1 MNFDLDIIPITIV
14 IKKIAPKMELIYL
27 IQAPI
32 LLYVEI
38 NLILRKMMLS
48 KVNFWDEWESTQK
61 IRKCVKGKL
70 DYARGRWN
78 NYWKTIDEFVWIF
91 WRLLGIIS
99 LSIIVIL
106 IAKSICGTLFLQ
118 DNVALFNATL
128 FQDNTNATLLSVC
141 VNVML
146 TTALVLI
153 TASYA
158 SDTRD
163 MLTQS
168 KKEQRIRYIE
178 KRLESFYI
186 PVQDILEDP
195 QYNFKPLQD
204 LPGQP
209 HYEYMVVKYK
219 DSTSLPCPH
228 ILYNMQ
234 VLFYHVQAKELKKF
248 SLYRYLAEEKTA
260 SLFVKYTSME
270 SYKANLH
277 AYKDDNK
284 KLIEFVKVDFDK
296 LLEYVKKDIKD
307 YQAELNQ

>member
-1 MNFDLDIIPITIV
+1 
-14 IKKIAPKMELIYL
+14 MELMSV
-27 IQAPI
+27 IQAHI
-32 LLYVEI
+32 ILYVEI
-38 NLILRKMMLS
+38 NLILRKMMVS

-61 IRKCVKGKL
+61 IRKYIQGKL

-78 NYWKTIDEFVWIF
+78 NYWKTIDEFDRIF
-91 WRLLGIIS
+91 WILVCIIG

-106 IAKSICGTLFLQ
+106 IAKSICGTLFLH

-158 SDTRD
+158 SDTGD
-163 MLTQS
+163 MLKQS
-168 KKEQRIRYIE
+168 KKEQRIRFIE

-186 PVQDILEDP
+186 PVQDILEDS
-195 QYNFKPLQD
+195 QYVFKPLY
-204 LPGQP
+204 PRS
-209 HYEYMVVKYK
+209 EYMVAKYK

-234 VLFYHVQAKELKKF
+234 VLFYHVQATELKKF

-277 AYKDDNK
+277 AYKDDND
-284 KLIEFVKVDFDK
+284 KLTGFVKVDFDK
-296 LLEYVKKDIKD
+296 LLEYVKEDIKD